1 MQKEFVQMEL
11 WLFNYKFLKFTV
23 FNKFGG
29 EIANSLS
36 IESRGSSARLAGS
49 YRLQLQLPARLLGS
63 DMRKLIGRF

>member
-29 EIANSLS
+29 DIANSLS
-36 IESRGSSARLAGS
+36 IESRGSSAQFCGS
-49 YRLQLQLPARLLGS
+49 ACWLVSAPASAPGS
-63 DMRKLIGRF
+63 ASWL